1 MNSKRVRIIDVKT
14 LLGTALEHLQQIVQ
28 WDKKV
33 PHNMAKYADKAEA
46 LIEVV
51 EVYDCGSIG
60 GFGKGQRNDKGIL
73 VYSDIYEEIYA
84 RWLWLAEKYNYGKGM
99 YNYSSLQEWIPIIE
113 KYFRREVTY
122 QWKKED

>member
-1 MNSKRVRIIDVKT
+1 
-14 LLGTALEHLQQIVQ
+14 
-28 WDKKV
+28 
-33 PHNMAKYADKAEA
+33 MAKYADKAEA

-84 RWLWLAEKYNYGKGM
+84 RWLWLAEKYNYGKGL